1 MAFVATP
8 RFTRSGRH
16 SSWVRAARTASAPL
30 PPHPGVSRRTR
41 SPARLRACQ
50 DAPPAASVLP
60 LTRDA
65 VETVLDELRPYLIAD
80 GGNVSIVDIDGATVR
95 LRLEGACGSCPSST
109 MTMKMGIE
117 RRLMERIPEIA
128 AVTAEEESG
137 EPLTAEG
144 VEMVLDQVRPFL
156 KIAGGSIQMETLDN
170 VDGIQPRLVLRM
182 GGGGSVIHSVKSE
195 ISSRLRKRFP
205 RLTHVEFIS

>member
-1 MAFVATP
+1 MAFIVTP
-8 RFTRSGRH
+8 RFTRSGPH
-16 SSWVRAARTASAPL
+16 SSRVRAARAASAPL
-30 PPHPGVSRRTR
+30 PFYPGVSRRTR
-41 SPARLRACQ
+41 FPARLRACQ

-156 KIAGGSIQMETLDN
+156 KIAGGSIQMDTLEN

-182 GGGGSVIHSVKSE
+182 GGGGSVIQSVKGE

-205 RLTHVEFIS
+205 RLAYVEFTS